1 MKLDQA
7 YERQSL
13 QTFLAD
19 FLPGYTKDTREVAST
34 SKLFDSATQLGSSTD
49 LDLLVFEV
57 TLSASID
64 KRIAITTDAFKLMK
78 QYQAYRALIVFRN
91 ENDPQWR
98 FSLMTSTATIED
110 GKIITK
116 LSNPRRYSYLLG
128 ENTKTVTPYKYL
140 VKNGSVVDYDDL
152 QKRFS
157 VEVVNKEFYNSIA
170 DLYTKLVG
178 GKRKNGKKLV
188 EYSGMLKIS
197 GKSSQSIEHQEFAVR
212 LIGRLVFC
220 WFLRQ
225 KKSDKGTSLIPES
238 ILSHAASRQ
247 SEYYH
252 GVLAPLFFE
261 VLNKKSKDRHD
272 EYKNNDYD
280 LVPYLNGGLFS
291 PQEGPSGDHY
301 QYNGGVPVSQMVE
314 IPDVWLQ
321 EFTELLD
328 RYNFTVDENT
338 TYDVDLSVDPEMLG
352 RIFENLLAEINPET
366 GESARKSTGSFYT
379 PRSIVEY
386 MVDRSLAYSIKSK
399 TNIEPDKI
407 DALIS
412 YDRLD
417 DSEHPLSPD
426 EVKQV
431 LVALSRLTVLD
442 PACGSGAFP
451 IGVLQKIVY
460 VLQQLDT
467 EARYWLDSQ
476 LSSATPELRRHLEEQ
491 YTNKNFDYLRKL
503 GVIRE
508 SIYGVDIQ
516 PIAVEIAKLRCFL
529 TLIVEE
535 KVDDD
540 LPNRGIE
547 PLPNLD
553 FKFVCANSLVQLPV
567 HGAKSSSKQQQQIF
581 EDTSHIDQLKDIRN
595 KYFGATAME
604 RLELQSKFNAL
615 QTEMALKN
623 IDEYKGAASRLY
635 NSLTRWKPF
644 EHNMVDWFDAEW
656 MFGIPDFDIVIANP
670 PYLGEKGHKELFRK
684 IREDGL
690 KDYYM
695 GKMDLFY
702 FFFHL
707 AINLNRDG
715 GVTTFITT
723 NYYPTASGAKKLR
736 KDIFERTQIRELI
749 NFNELKIFESAL
761 GQHNMITVLEKC
773 KDDQPTLIT
782 MAQSGGLAGADT
794 LAQLLAKDS
803 PIATYSANSKDDL
816 FDEDDYSIRF
826 SGDDTEGSSAADLVL
841 SKIKNNQYALEH
853 VASINQ
859 GLLSGADTV
868 TKKHKEKFDLVSE
881 AGDGIFVLDATRRTD
896 AEVLESFTPKEL
908 QFVHPFYKNSNIYKY
923 SCDTEPTKF
932 VIYLS
937 RTDGIDGLPNIA
949 AHLHKFKALLT
960 NRLTTYNESYPW
972 YSLHRAR
979 ERSIF
984 ESEKIMVPYRSKTNV
999 FGYTNEPWY
1008 FRTDAYSVI
1017 TKNSEYPLKY
1027 LLGILNS
1034 KLALFWLYNRG
1045 KRKGDTL
1052 ELFYDPLS
1060 KIPIASCSEDQQKMI
1075 IALVDEIIVERSK
1088 DSRADTHDTEQ
1099 RVDQLIYEIYGLTDE
1114 EISIVES
1121 S

>member
-399 TNIEPDKI
+399 TSIEPDKI

-773 KDDQPTLIT
+773 KDNQPTLVT
-782 MAQSGGLAGADT
+782 LAQSGGLAGADT
-794 LAQLLAKDS
+794 LAQLLAKNS
-803 PIATYSANSKDDL
+803 PIATYSANSRDDL

-826 SGDDTEGSSAADLVL
+826 SGDSTSGTSSIDTLLA
-841 SKIKNNQYALEH
+841 KIKENGAYLSTL
-853 VASINQ
+853 ASINQ
-859 GLLSGADTV
+859 GVLSGADTF
-868 TKKHKEKFDLVSE
+868 TKKHKEKYGDLG
-881 AGDGIFVLDATRRTD
+881 AIGAGIFVLDLSVGEDVKT
-896 AEVLESFTPKEL
+896 LESIPQNERDIL
-908 QFVHPFYKNSNIYKY
+908 RPFFKNSNVYKY
-923 SCDTEPTKF
+923 TCDKNVTKF
-932 VIYLS
+932 LIYITKS
-937 RTDGIDGLPNIA
+937 TDISKYPSVL
-949 AHLHKFKALLT
+949 AHLEKYKPLISQKRETLEGK
-960 NRLTTYNESYPW
+960 LPW
-972 YSLHRAR
+972 YSIHWPRTEA
-979 ERSIF
+979 IF
-984 ESEKIMVPYRSKTNV
+984 ESEKIVVPYRSKSNT
-999 FGYTNEPWY
+999 FGYTDASWY
-1008 FRTDAYSVI
+1008 FRTDAYSI
-1017 TKNSEYPLKY
+1017 LSSNREYPLKY
-1027 LLGILNS
+1027 LLGLLNS
-1034 KLALFWLYNRG
+1034 KLLLFWLFNRG

-1052 ELFYDPLS
+1052 ELFFDPLS
-1060 KIPIASCSEDQQKMI
+1060 KIPIASSSEQLQGEVI
-1075 IALVDEIIVERSK
+1075 SLVNEIISEKAKDPRS
-1088 DSRADTHDTEQ
+1088 DTHHIEEQ
-1099 RVDQLIYEIYGLTDE
+1099 IDQLVYKIYGLSAE
-1114 EISIVES
+1114 EITLVEGK
-1121 S
+1121 

>member
-7 YERQSL
+7 YERQSF
-13 QTFLAD
+13 QEFLSD
-19 FLPGYTKDTREVAST
+19 FLPGYNKDTRKVAST
-34 SKLFDSATQLGSSTD
+34 SKLFDSATQLGTSVD

-57 TLSASID
+57 TLNASID

-78 QYQAYRALIVFRN
+78 QYQSYRALIVFRN
-91 ENDPQWR
+91 ENDSQWR
-98 FSLMTSTATIED
+98 LSLMTSTATIEG

-140 VKNGSVVDYDDL
+140 VKSGSVVDYDDL

-188 EYSGMLKIS
+188 EYPGMLKIS
-197 GKSSQSIEHQEFAVR
+197 GESNQSIEHQEFAVR
-212 LIGRLVFC
+212 LVGRLVFC

-238 ILSHAASRQ
+238 ILSHAASKQ
-247 SEYYH
+247 SGYYH
-252 GVLAPLFFE
+252 SVLAPLFFE
-261 VLNKKSKDRHD
+261 VLNKKVKDRHEEFKD
-272 EYKNNDYD
+272 NDYD

-291 PQEGPSGDHY
+291 PQEGANGDHY
-301 QYNGGVPVSQMVE
+301 QYSSGISSLQKIE
-314 IPDVWLQ
+314 IPDAWLQ

-399 TNIEPDKI
+399 TNIDSDKI

-412 YDRLD
+412 YDRMD
-417 DSEHPLSPD
+417 DSEHPLLPE

-431 LVALSRLTVLD
+431 LVTLSKLTVLD

-460 VLQQLDT
+460 ILQQLDT
-467 EARYWLDSQ
+467 EARYWLESQ

-491 YTNKNFDYLRKL
+491 YTNKNYDYLRKL

-535 KVDDD
+535 KVDDE

-684 IREDGL
+684 IREDGM

-773 KDDQPTLIT
+773 KDDQPALIT
-782 MAQSGGLAGADT
+782 IARSNGLADADV
-794 LAQLLAKDS
+794 LGQLLAKES
-803 PIATYSANSKDDL
+803 PLATYSANSKDDL

-826 SGDDTEGSSAADLVL
+826 SGDDSDGTSAVDLVL
-841 SKIKNNQYALEH
+841 LKIKNQPMVLESI
-853 VASINQ
+853 ASINQ

-868 TKKHKEKFDLVSE
+868 TKKHKEKFDLESE
-881 AGDGIFVLDATRRTD
+881 AGDGIFVLDSTREAD
-896 AEVLESFTPKEL
+896 ANVLDSFTPQEL
-908 QFVHPFYKNSNIYKY
+908 KFVRPFYKNSNIYKY
-923 SCDTEPTKF
+923 SCDTLPTKF

-937 RTDGIDGLPNIA
+937 RTDSIQGLQNIE
-949 AHLHKFKALLT
+949 AHLNKFKPLLT
-960 NRLTTYNESYPW
+960 NRLTAYNESYPW

-979 ERSIF
+979 ENSIF

-1008 FRTDAYSVI
+1008 FRTDAYSI
-1017 TKNSEYPLKY
+1017 IAKNDDYKIKY
-1027 LLGILNS
+1027 ILGILNS

-1060 KIPIASCSEDQQKMI
+1060 RIPIASCPEQLQGEVIS
-1075 IALVDEIIVERSK
+1075 LVNEIISEKAKDPRS
-1088 DSRADTHDTEQ
+1088 DTHHIEAQ
-1099 RVDQLIYEIYGLTDE
+1099 VDQLVYKIYGLSAE
-1114 EISIVES
+1114 EIKLVEGK
-1121 S
+1121 